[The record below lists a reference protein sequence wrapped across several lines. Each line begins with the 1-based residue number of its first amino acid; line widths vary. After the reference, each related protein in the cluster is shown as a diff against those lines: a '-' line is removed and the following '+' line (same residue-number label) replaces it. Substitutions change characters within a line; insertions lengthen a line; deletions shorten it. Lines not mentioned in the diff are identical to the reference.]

1 MILCH
6 LNEDIEF
13 LNGSVVTQEEI
24 DSCQRKYLNF
34 YAFETEKPA
43 RYYDLEEL
51 RKRKLE
57 ELKKSKTCQTGI
69 KSESQAYLNFKI
81 KNIERISSVCLDA
94 NNQKDNEK
102 IKRLTKN
109 GMAWSIPSI
118 NFDQKLEKSLPDRI
132 VKRLLK

>member
-57 ELKKSKTCQTGI
+57 ELKKSKTCQTVI
-69 KSESQAYLNFKI
+69 KSESQAHLNFKI
-81 KNIERISSVCLDA
+81 KNIERISLDA

-102 IKRLTKN
+102 IC
-109 GMAWSIPSI
+109 
-118 NFDQKLEKSLPDRI
+118 EKI
-132 VKRLLK
+132 YFLLNSFSVHLYSFA

>member
-13 LNGSVVTQEEI
+13 LNGSFVTQEEI

-57 ELKKSKTCQTGI
+57 ELKKSKTCQTVI
-69 KSESQAYLNFKI
+69 KSESQAHLNFKI
-81 KNIERISSVCLDA
+81 KNIERISLDA

-118 NFDQKLEKSLPDRI
+118 NYDQKLEKSLPDRI